1 MRRNVEWR
9 RKNGF
14 DNFLKEKES
23 AVIPLYPQIWPAEAF
38 HSEFE
43 QRVPINQSLH
53 TLLVT
58 VKGK

>member
-1 MRRNVEWR
+1 MEKK
-9 RKNGF
+9 KNGF